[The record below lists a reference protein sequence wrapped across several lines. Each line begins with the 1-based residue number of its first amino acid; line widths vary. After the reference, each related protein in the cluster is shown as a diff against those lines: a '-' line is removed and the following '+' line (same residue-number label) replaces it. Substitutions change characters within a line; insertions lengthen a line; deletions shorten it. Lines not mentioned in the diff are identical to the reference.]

1 MEHLGTQR
9 IETARLVLRPFC
21 VDDAEAMYRN
31 WASDSEV
38 TKYLTWP
45 PHASAEVSRAVLE
58 SWTAHYAEKNYYQ
71 WAIVLKENGGEP
83 IGSIAAVGL
92 NDGIE
97 MAHVGYCIGRRW
109 WHRGVMT
116 EALGAFF
123 RYSISRK
130 GNLVTLREE
139 LDNIR
144 NYMLIQ
150 QYRFTIHNKEPA
162 RALAC
167 AGLVMLFFFTIAQP
181 APTAHRATPATG

>member
-116 EALGAFF
+116 EALGAVIAFF
-123 RYSISRK
+123 FDQVGMNRVESRH
-130 GNLVTLREE
+130 
-139 LDNIR
+139 DPR
-144 NYMLIQ
+144 NP
-150 QYRFTIHNKEPA
+150 HS
-162 RALAC
+162 
-167 AGLVMLFFFTIAQP
+167 GLVMQKCGMRYEGLMRSADRNNQGVCDVCLY
-181 APTAHRATPATG
+181 AMLRQDAALRNS